1 MQLEQLGGGRLAV
14 EPAAITAIYENLKG
28 NPCIVVGQVQ
38 FVLQATT
45 FEELRT
51 ALENLPAI

>member
-1 MQLEQLGGGRLAV
+1 MALEQLGGRRLAI
-14 EPAAITAIYENLKG
+14 EPAAITAVYENFDG

-45 FEELRT
+45 FDELRT
-51 ALENLPAI
+51 ALENLTAP